1 MDIKTK
7 TEVLDLLPVR
17 YNDEQKDGE
26 MIERLLKMCG
36 GNIEKL
42 RRYLKKFPQLF
53 EKERFDLLYSRYNK
67 VYSDMIG
74 HYPDKSHS
82 DIFGD
87 VTHFLFEDTTKASA
101 RKNRVPLKL
110 FMSMIS
116 RKGYLPSRPKPKSES
131 KIKYGV
137 QTSLRF

>member
-7 TEVLDLLPVR
+7 NKLLSLLPVQ
-17 YNDEQKDGE
+17 YNDEQKNAK
-26 MIERLLKMCG
+26 MLKKLIDMCG
-36 GNIEKL
+36 GDVEKL

-53 EKERFDLLYSRYNK
+53 EKECLESLYLRYNRI
-67 VYSDMIG
+67 YSDMMR
-74 HYPDKSHS
+74 HRPDKSHS

-87 VTHFLFEDTTKASA
+87 VTYFLFEDTTKASA
-101 RKNRVPLKL
+101 RRNKTALKL

-131 KIKYGV
+131 KIQYGV